1 MTEKGFEPLTSQLGI
16 SGTSYR
22 LQLGEIN
29 DKWAS
34 RLLKGQD
41 VLDSKV
47 YDLEEG
53 QALPNQNYI
62 VGWVLQTLVLPNI
75 NPHQIMKT
83 VQALVKQAVQTKEKK
98 KVMPA
103 AAEAKEVELEK
114 VPEEELRRPKATG
127 WVKEEGAASP
137 VQMEAEKRAAFQ
149 ERMKA
154 KKEEAVATSSSEP
167 TPTAA
172 PTAAAPAASAAAS
185 TGPIKTVK
193 TTRKLPSVPGG
204 SAPAATP
211 AAAPAAAPASETKAE
226 AVESSNFCPFCG
238 KDLDFKFCP
247 FCGKPLPHT
256 H

>member
-29 DKWAS
+29 EKWAS
-34 RLLKGQD
+34 RLLKGKD
-41 VLDSKV
+41 VLDSKI

-75 NPHQIMKT
+75 NPHQVMKT
-83 VQALVKQAVQTKEKK
+83 VQALVKQAVQNKEKK
-98 KVMPA
+98 KLMPTA
-103 AAEAKEVELEK
+103 ADAKEVELEK

-127 WVKEEGAASP
+127 WVKEETPASP
-137 VQMEAEKRAAFQ
+137 AQAEAEKRAAFQ

-154 KKEEAVATSSSEP
+154 KKEEV
-167 TPTAA
+167 
-172 PTAAAPAASAAAS
+172 AAS
-185 TGPIKTVK
+185 TSSTSTPSAPGTPSKATESVKTVK
-193 TTRKLPSVPGG
+193 TTRKLPSIPGG
-204 SAPAATP
+204 SGAPTAPKASSTESSAPAKADSAETP
-211 AAAPAAAPASETKAE
+211 VETNK
-226 AVESSNFCPFCG
+226 FCPFCG

-247 FCGKPLPHT
+247 YCGKPLPHE